1 MPFVKPSK
9 KTTEKLRGWL
19 ILNPNKPR
27 KKLDERS
34 APIPKGACVVGHED
48 GPFESY
54 YENGQLKA
62 KSTYMAGELGGPYEL
77 YHENGQLR
85 LRGTYDMGVK
95 CGEWIEDGET
105 VTYDPCPP
113 GLEDG
118 N

>member
-1 MPFVKPSK
+1 MLGPLMELPQPPVVWQWKVRYTYAAGKP
-9 KTTEKLRGWL
+9 
-19 ILNPNKPR
+19 
-27 KKLDERS
+27 
-34 APIPKGACVVGHED
+34 D

-105 VTYDPCPP
+105 VAYDPCPP
-113 GLEDG
+113 ALEGG

>member
-1 MPFVKPSK
+1 MGFLSGLFGKKNGRYETYHENGQLQFRGIYVAGKP
-9 KTTEKLRGWL
+9 
-19 ILNPNKPR
+19 
-27 KKLDERS
+27 
-34 APIPKGACVVGHED
+34 D

-95 CGEWIEDGET
+95 CGEWFEDGET
-105 VTYDPCPP
+105 VTYPPCPP
-113 GLEDG
+113 GLADG

>member
-1 MPFVKPSK
+1 MQFRGIFVAGKP
-9 KTTEKLRGWL
+9 
-19 ILNPNKPR
+19 
-27 KKLDERS
+27 
-34 APIPKGACVVGHED
+34 D

-85 LRGTYDMGVK
+85 LMGTYDMGVQ
-95 CGEWIEDGET
+95 CGEWFEDGET
-105 VTYDPCPP
+105 VTYDTCHP
-113 GLEDG
+113 GPEDG